1 MALPTSKTLSV
12 VITTKNR
19 WSDLERTL
27 NALSKDYPQYPV
39 LIIDDGS
46 EQRPDSDLTQ
56 LHPRVEIETASSSVG
71 LIVRRNQLAQ
81 AAQTPYVLSLDDDS
95 YPVSGQFDEVT
106 SWMDDNVDVLC
117 SSLPIFNP
125 IKDSFQNAPRGEA
138 PSTTRGFFGCAHIM
152 RRSAFIDLGAYNDE
166 LIHQGEE
173 MDLGARGVLDGQRC
187 VHFPGALIHHLESN
201 EGRNW
206 TRMDYYGARNA
217 VLWNDWY
224 VPTRLQRVRSLRRAA
239 ATTVH
244 AAKTRRLGQIKGH
257 LAARQLRPSLQHYRK
272 RFDEDMFRRWLAL
285 PFA

>member
-1 MALPTSKTLSV
+1 MALTTSNTLSV

-27 NALSKDYPQYPV
+27 NALSKSYPQYPV

-46 EQRPDSDLTQ
+46 EQCPDSDLTQ
-56 LHPRVEIETASSSVG
+56 LHPRIEIETASSSAG

-95 YPVSGQFDEVT
+95 YPVSGQLDQVT
-106 SWMDDNVDVLC
+106 SWMDDNTDVLC

-125 IKDSFQNAPRGEA
+125 IKDSFQNMPRGKE
-138 PSTTRGFFGCAHIM
+138 PSTTRAFIGCAHVM
-152 RRSAFIDLGAYNDE
+152 RRSAFLGLGAYNVE

-173 MDLGARGVLDGQRC
+173 MDLGARGLLDGQRC
-187 VHFPGALIHHLESN
+187 VHFPGPLIHHLESN

-206 TRMDYYGARNA
+206 SRMDYYGARNA

-239 ATTVH
+239 ATAIH
-244 AAKTRRLGQIKGH
+244 AAKTRRLGQVKGH
-257 LAARQLRPSLQHYRK
+257 LAARRLRPTFQHYRK